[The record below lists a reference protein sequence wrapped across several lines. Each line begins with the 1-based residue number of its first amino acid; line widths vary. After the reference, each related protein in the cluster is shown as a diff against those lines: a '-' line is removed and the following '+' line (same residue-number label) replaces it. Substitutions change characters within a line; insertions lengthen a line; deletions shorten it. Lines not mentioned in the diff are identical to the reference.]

1 MVEYHRYL
9 LLFMGLSLNVY
20 ANERIPDE
28 DLLEFLADWEAEDGQ
43 WLDPEQLLQMPELT
57 INEEVQDEN

>member
-1 MVEYHRYL
+1 
-9 LLFMGLSLNVY
+9 MGLSLNVY